1 MKDGV
6 DSILEQWQR
15 ERPDVDT
22 SPMGVIGRLARTER
36 RLSQSLRESFAAH
49 GLQTHE
55 FDILATLRRAGAPY
69 RLTAGQLTQAAMV
82 TSGAITNRIDR
93 LLDKGWVTRETDP
106 DNRRSVRISLS
117 KSGLAKVDS
126 VLEQHVAREAELLAG
141 LSEKQQSQLAKLLRT
156 LLISL
161 GDEPLDGTPLDGTPL
176 DDQD

>member
-22 SPMGVIGRLARTER
+22 SPMGVIGRLSRAER
-36 RLSQSLRESFAAH
+36 RLSNRLREGFAEH

-55 FDILATLRRAGAPY
+55 FDILATLRRSGAPY

-93 LLDKGWVTRETDP
+93 LLDKGWVKRETDP
-106 DNRRSVRISLS
+106 DNRRSVRITLS
-117 KSGLAKVDS
+117 KTGLEKVDA
-126 VLEQHVAREAELLAG
+126 VLEQHVAREAQLLAG
-141 LSEKQQSQLAKLLRT
+141 LSETQQSQLAELLRT
-156 LLISL
+156 LLVSL
-161 GDEPLDGTPLDGTPL
+161 GDQPL